1 MSRAAGAFQVKLEPI
16 ALHDEPAMG
25 PGVGRLT
32 LDKRYDGD
40 LMAIGK
46 GEMLSAM
53 GTEQGSAAYVAI
65 ERITGTLHGRSGS
78 FVIQHRGI
86 MTRGAPD
93 LVITVVPD
101 SGTGELAGISG
112 AMSIDIRGRDHFYTF
127 EYELAPVT
135 TPRTEQA

>member
-1 MSRAAGAFQVKLEPI
+1 MSRAVGAFQVKLEPI
-16 ALHDEPAMG
+16 PLHDEPAMG

-32 LDKRYDGD
+32 LDKMYDGD
-40 LMAIGK
+40 LIAIGK

-86 MTRGAPD
+86 MTRGAPE
-93 LVITVVPD
+93 LVITIVPD

-112 AMSIDIRGRDHFYTF
+112 AMAIDIRGRDHFYALD
-127 EYELAPVT
+127 YQLAAT
-135 TPRTEQA
+135 TAAPTEPA

>member
-1 MSRAAGAFQVKLEPI
+1 MSRAVGAFQVKLEPI

-32 LDKRYDGD
+32 LDKMYDGD
-40 LMAIGK
+40 LIAIGR
-46 GEMLSAM
+46 GEMLSVM
-53 GTEQGSAAYVAI
+53 GAEQGSAAYVAI

-101 SGTGELAGISG
+101 SGTGELSGISG

>member
-1 MSRAAGAFQVKLEPI
+1 VSRAVGAFQVKLEPI

-32 LDKRYDGD
+32 LDKMYDGD
-40 LMAIGK
+40 LIAIGR
-46 GEMLSAM
+46 GEMLSVM
-53 GTEQGSAAYVAI
+53 GAEQGSAAYVAI

-101 SGTGELAGISG
+101 SGTGELSGISG

>member
-1 MSRAAGAFQVKLEPI
+1 MSRAVGAFQVKLEPI

-32 LDKRYDGD
+32 LDKMYDGD
-40 LMAIGK
+40 LIAIGR

-53 GTEQGSAAYVAI
+53 GAEQGSAAYVAI

-101 SGTGELAGISG
+101 SGTGELSGISG